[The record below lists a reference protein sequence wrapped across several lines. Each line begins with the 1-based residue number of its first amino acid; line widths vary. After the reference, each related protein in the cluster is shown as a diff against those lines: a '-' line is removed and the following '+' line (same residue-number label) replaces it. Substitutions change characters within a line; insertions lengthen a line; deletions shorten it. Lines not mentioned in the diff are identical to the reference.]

1 MLISDA
7 VWTVL
12 EGVFQKMK
20 DAVTLSNYQWH
31 LRQYLAHDFDD
42 FQLKAVV
49 KYMRTLLE
57 VTLPDEELQ
66 GVGMEVKPISTALQ
80 IEYLDLLV
88 DTVISAQQIFK
99 NSFIL
104 AFYLRKPS
112 SRRK

>member
-1 MLISDA
+1 MISDA

-20 DAVTLSNYQWH
+20 DAVTLSNYQYH

-42 FQLKAVV
+42 FQVRAVV

-66 GVGMEVKPISTALQ
+66 GVGIEVKPMNNELQ
-80 IEYLDLLV
+80 IEYLDLLL
-88 DTVISAQQIFK
+88 DTVISAQHIFK

-104 AFYLRKPS
+104 AFYLRKAS